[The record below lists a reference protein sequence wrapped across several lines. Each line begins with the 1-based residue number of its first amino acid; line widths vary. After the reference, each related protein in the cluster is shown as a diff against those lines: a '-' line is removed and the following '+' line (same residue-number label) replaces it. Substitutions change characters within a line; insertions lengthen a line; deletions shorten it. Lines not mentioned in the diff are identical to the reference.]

1 VPLVMLRLRAF
12 ALFLAALLLP
22 GVVAL
27 GCLPPAAQATETATM
42 VTRFV
47 PYRLGKP
54 TTIDINL
61 KITSTDGSVPGPVT
75 GFVTHLPPALELV
88 GSSLGLAICQPDS
101 LLDGG
106 LSGCSP
112 NAQLGFGT
120 ATVEVP
126 FGPEIVSETANVEAL
141 MGPPSGEQ
149 IVLLLYA
156 EGLTPVLAQQV
167 LPGILVI
174 GSGPVGESINTTV
187 PLVPTLPGAAD
198 ASMTSMHMSF
208 GPDHLT
214 YYEKVHGKTVG
225 YKPRGAA
232 LPKVCPRGGFHFF
245 TDLTFQDG
253 TAITVPSTVPCPRS
267 RRR

>member
-1 VPLVMLRLRAF
+1 MFGLRAP
-12 ALFLAALLLP
+12 AALLFSSLA
-22 GVVAL
+22 VFS
-27 GCLPPAAQATETATM
+27 CMSAAAWGAETATM
-42 VTRFV
+42 EARFV

-54 TTIDINL
+54 TSIDITM
-61 KITSTDGSVPGPVT
+61 KIADTSGGLPGPVT
-75 GFVTHLPPALELV
+75 SFITHLPPALELV
-88 GSSLGLAICQPDS
+88 GSSLGLAICQPAS

-106 LSGCSP
+106 LTGCSP

-126 FGPEIVSETANVEAL
+126 FGPETVTETASVAAL

-149 IVLLLYA
+149 VVLLLYA
-156 EGLTPVLAQQV
+156 EGQTPVEAQQV

-174 GSGPVGESINTTV
+174 GSGPIGESINTTV

-208 GPDHLT
+208 GPEHLT

-232 LPKVCPRGGFHFF
+232 LPQVCPRGGFRFF

-253 TAITVPSTVPCPRS
+253 TALTVPSTVPCPRP